1 MSNTNTTDVYI
12 FTEIVA
18 CGKIGKIALDSFHN
32 HHNHRIHVYG
42 TPADFEQITFHPNNV
57 LIAVP
62 QNVQKGYKHGHVGTA
77 LLWETVIQ
85 TVPNDTFIHFDSD
98 VVFRANIIDE
108 IIAKE
113 KEFDLIGPIRNY
125 QYNPHNRNDIRHLAD
140 ICQTN
145 CTLFKRSFISERYLH
160 STISVSSSIRQL
172 FTQPPKLFL
181 RNIKWWM
188 KQLFLKNSMSMFARM
203 IHGTW
208 NPFSF
213 PTLDF
218 FDPVMF
224 DMIQNGARIYHLD
237 FNDVGGWNTYGSRDN
252 IFKEINNFEGPY
264 KLDYG
269 KKLIHFSCVGSGMN
283 FYLHPERRSGIGDH
297 YVHASLDRYALFC
310 KVFYN
315 ETLPGISLDRYTTL
329 ITTTKWQ

>member
-1 MSNTNTTDVYI
+1 MSNTNTTDTYI
-12 FTEIVA
+12 FTEIVN
-18 CGKIGKIALDSFHN
+18 CGKIGKIALDSFHK
-32 HHNHRIHVYG
+32 HHQHIVHVYG
-42 TPADFEQITFHPNNV
+42 TVEDFNQITFHPKNV
-57 LIAVP
+57 LIPVSEKI
-62 QNVQKGYKHGHVGTA
+62 QNGYVHGHVGTA
-77 LLWETVIQ
+77 LLWETVIK
-85 TVPNDTFIHFDSD
+85 TAPNNTFIHFDSD
-98 VVFRANIIDE
+98 VVFRANTIDE
-108 IIAKE
+108 IITKGND
-113 KEFDLIGPIRNY
+113 FDLIGPIRNY
-125 QYNPHNRNDIRHLAD
+125 QYNPHNRNDIRYLAD

-160 STISVSSSIRQL
+160 TTFSLGARIRGLLNQS
-172 FTQPPKLFL
+172 PKLFV
-181 RNIKWWM
+181 RNIKWSI
-188 KQLFLKNSMSMFARM
+188 KRLLLKNTMSRFAQM

-208 NPFSF
+208 NPFPF

-237 FNDVGGWNTYGSRDN
+237 FNNVGGWDRYGSRDN

-283 FYLHPERRSGIGDH
+283 FYLHPDRKKGIGEH
-297 YVHASLDRYALFC
+297 YVQASLDRYALFC

-315 ETLPGISLDRYTTL
+315 EVLPTVSLDRYDSL
-329 ITTTKWQ
+329 ITTTTWS